1 MGACESVYVLTSVAV
16 PVCVRMSV
24 THVNVCV
31 CVCEDVYRCE
41 STYESVLGFMNGE
54 DGYRL
59 VSTQA
64 ATGYHKES

>member
-1 MGACESVYVLTSVAV
+1 
-16 PVCVRMSV
+16 MSV